1 MSSIDLDKRKDGP
14 TVEHDE
20 DAIPG
25 LHYQTVDP
33 HADPDAISYGPNGVK
48 GLFTS
53 KYVFGAATLASLGG
67 FSMGYDMGVISII
80 NVMEP
85 FHQAFP
91 KAETSFGKGLMT
103 GMLLLGAFIGCI
115 FMSYLSDRI
124 SRKWA
129 ITAMVVAFDIGAIL
143 QTAAVNYD
151 MLVAGRFIGGIGVGT
166 LAMGAPLYIS
176 EISPP
181 NMRGTLLVLESIS
194 ISSGVVI
201 AYWITFGTRH
211 MTGEACFRLPF
222 GLQMVSATALG
233 LGIHFF
239 PYSPRW
245 LALVNRDAECLT
257 SLTKLRNLPATD
269 ERVQIEYNSILSEV
283 RFQKIVQE
291 RKHPGAKG
299 LKLEILS
306 WFDLFSKET
315 WKRTAV
321 GCGIAFFQ
329 QFSGINAFIYYAPT
343 LFESLGQTSEM
354 SLILSGVFNVLQLV
368 AAIICFLLIEKIGRR
383 PLAIGGAFGMTGA
396 YVVIAVLSGVYSK
409 DWQANMAAGWAC
421 VAMAFVFILLFGV
434 SYSPLGWALPSE
446 VFSTTSRSKG
456 VALSTCVIWLSDF
469 IIGLITPSM
478 LADIEYRTYIFFAVM
493 CFVAGVWAILLVP
506 ETSGKSLEEI
516 DELFGDDSAKKEREI
531 AAAALGSPSGE
542 RGVMAV

>member
-20 DAIPG
+20 DVIPG

-33 HADPDAISYGPNGVK
+33 YADLDAISYGPNGVK

-211 MTGEACFRLPF
+211 MSGEACFRLPF

-245 LALVNRDAECLT
+245 LALVNRNAECLT

-354 SLILSGVFNVLQLV
+354 SLILSGVFNVLQFV

-421 VAMAFVFILLFGV
+421 VAMTFVFILLYGV
-434 SYSPLGWALPSE
+434 SYAPLGWALPSE

-493 CFVAGVWAILLVP
+493 CFVAGIWAILLVP

>member
-14 TVEHDE
+14 IVEHDE

-48 GLFTS
+48 GLFFS

-85 FHQAFP
+85 FHKAFP

-176 EISPP
+176 EVSPP

-194 ISSGVVI
+194 ISAGVVI

-211 MTGEACFRLPF
+211 MAGEACFRLPF

-269 ERVQIEYNSILSEV
+269 ERVQIEYNSIISEV

-306 WFDLFSKET
+306 WFDLFSKGT
-315 WKRTAV
+315 WRRTAV

-343 LFESLGQTSEM
+343 LFESLGQSSEM

-383 PLAIGGAFGMTGA
+383 PLAIGGAFGMAAA
-396 YVVIAVLSGVYSK
+396 YVIIAVLSGVYSK

-421 VAMAFVFILLFGV
+421 VAMAFVFILLYGV

-478 LADIEYRTYIFFAVM
+478 LAEIEYRTYIFFAVM
-493 CFVAGVWAILLVP
+493 CFVAGIWAFLLVP

-531 AAAALGSPSGE
+531 AAAALGSSPE
-542 RGVMAV
+542 RSVMTV